1 MFAIRLGEETKT
13 RNIKIYY
20 KSLVNAGDYQNKQMN
35 KMVTALCY
43 YVGCPNNQWKH
54 IYWLPTEH
62 WVKKDIDYR
71 SIFYIS
77 YSEIRIESM

>member
-54 IYWLPTEH
+54 IY
-62 WVKKDIDYR
+62 
-71 SIFYIS
+71 
-77 YSEIRIESM
+77 